1 MKKWFLLFLILAIIA
16 LSIGAAV
23 LWNADFGYLLVIS
36 GDWKFQQSL
45 SRALFPLIFF
55 LFLFYVFVRVLL
67 KLWRS
72 PRLLRGYH
80 QRRSAE
86 RARRNVIQGLIELM
100 EGHWQNAERILLRD
114 IDNSDTPLL
123 NYLMAA
129 RAAQQQEADDRR
141 DEYLKRAHEVTPEA
155 DIAIGLTQ
163 AELQLAH
170 GQTERALAT
179 LTRLRELA
187 PKHPYVLKLLSR
199 LYEQLGEWEKLAALL
214 PEIRKRRIVTGE
226 KLLELERNTYTQ
238 FIYYVARTSAVF
250 NLDEQ
255 WKLLPRRYRED
266 PEIFRVYIEC
276 LVNSDN
282 IASAEKQ
289 LRLFLNKR
297 WDEMLIQLYGRMD
310 LPHATSKYLD
320 YAEAWLKDH
329 GRSPMLLLTLGRLCY
344 HLRLWGKARVYYE
357 SSLAVH
363 PTVEAYAELGELLES
378 LGEVD
383 SSKECYRKGLALS
396 RSQSRS
402 RRISDQPKMEPL
414 PPVPPPPAATPR
426 QKTSDNPLQPSSKE
440 LAGLK

>member
-1 MKKWFLLFLILAIIA
+1 MKKWFLLFVILAIVIA
-16 LSIGAAV
+16 SIGGAA
-23 LWNADFGYLLVIS
+23 LWNANFGYVLVIS
-36 GDWKFQQSL
+36 GDWKYQQSL
-45 SRALFPLIFF
+45 SRALFLLIPC
-55 LFLFYVFVRVLL
+55 LVLFYASVRMLL

-72 PRLLRGYH
+72 PRLLRGYR

-86 RARRNVIQGLIELM
+86 RARRNIIQGLIELM
-100 EGHWQNAERILLRD
+100 EGHWQNAERLLLRD

-141 DEYLKRAHEVTPEA
+141 DQHLKRAHEVTPEA
-155 DIAIGLTQ
+155 DIAISLTQ

-170 GQTERALAT
+170 GQTEQALAT

-199 LYEQLGEWEKLAALL
+199 LYAQLGEWEKLAALL

-238 FIYYVARTSAVF
+238 FIYYVARTGAVF
-250 NLDEQ
+250 NLEEQ
-255 WKLLPRRYRED
+255 WKLLPKRYRED
-266 PEIFRVYIEC
+266 PQIFRVYIEC
-276 LVNSDN
+276 LIGSDN
-282 IASAEKQ
+282 IAAAEKQ
-289 LRLFLNKR
+289 LRLFLNKH
-297 WDEMLIQLYGRMD
+297 WDETLVQLYGRMD
-310 LPHATSKYLD
+310 LPHATPKYLD

-329 GRSPMLLLTLGRLCY
+329 GRSPMLLLTLGRLCH
-344 HLRLWGKARVYYE
+344 HLRLWGKSRVYYE

-378 LGEVD
+378 LGELD

-396 RSQSRS
+396 RSQSHS
-402 RRISDQPKMEPL
+402 RRMSDQPKMDPL
-414 PPVPPPPAATPR
+414 PPLPPPPAAPPR
-426 QKTSDNPLQPSSKE
+426 QNTSKGRPDRSPGKNVP
-440 LAGLK
+440 A